1 MSSGGGSLLCGAG
14 RGSGR
19 GICGSAYSGRGDELR
34 LEKREPAGGDLSPA
48 GFGLEQPLQSSCEGV
63 QIDGGGE
70 PQGAGVSAIR
80 PDGQGPV
87 GPAAAKGDGDS
98 VNGNFPGGGVVGII
112 SGRVF
117 VPRSHPESHVLGVAG
132 AADLCGVPAQ
142 SGVVRSGWTGKGT
155 SSGSGTEKPTS
166 SLSSSAEEA
175 DWIWN
180 PPLETEPVGGVD
192 VWRESA
198 RKIPAVSMRARHAAG
213 SMARQ
218 TECRGDREAS
228 VRSRCRMRSWASVSR
243 ARLSSFIW
251 AAQERASSRAS
262 EIMSHFCRY
271 SSRSCRS
278 LRFSSSRDWMRSWYW
293 RAAPSAWASFS
304 NKFLGKHLL
313 FGKRCIERHCPSG
326 IPKDLFSADP
336 NAQMIPPVVFIEIDF
351 FAAGC
356 TPQVCFFFR

>member
-142 SGVVRSGWTGKGT
+142 SGVCG
-155 SSGSGTEKPTS
+155 
-166 SLSSSAEEA
+166 L
-175 DWIWN
+175 
-180 PPLETEPVGGVD
+180 
-192 VWRESA
+192 
-198 RKIPAVSMRARHAAG
+198 
-213 SMARQ
+213 
-218 TECRGDREAS
+218 GDREGNIFRLRDGKAHQFTQFLRRGS
-228 VRSRCRMRSWASVSR
+228 GLDLESPTGDG
-243 ARLSSFIW
+243 ARL
-251 AAQERASSRAS
+251 AAW
-262 EIMSHFCRY
+262 MSGGK
-271 SSRSCRS
+271 
-278 LRFSSSRDWMRSWYW
+278 
-293 RAAPSAWASFS
+293 AP
-304 NKFLGKHLL
+304 GKY
-313 FGKRCIERHCPSG
+313 R
-326 IPKDLFSADP
+326 
-336 NAQMIPPVVFIEIDF
+336 Q
-351 FAAGC
+351 
-356 TPQVCFFFR
+356 